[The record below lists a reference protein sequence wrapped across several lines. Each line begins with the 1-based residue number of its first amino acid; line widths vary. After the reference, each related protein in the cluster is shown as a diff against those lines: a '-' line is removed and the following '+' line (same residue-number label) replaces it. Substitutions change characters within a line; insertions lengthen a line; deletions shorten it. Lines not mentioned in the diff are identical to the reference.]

1 MQGLSLGTML
11 SIFGGVPHKSSLLAE
26 ASFHGFPARR
36 IPMMQQVQF
45 RLTSI
50 AQKRSL
56 MTGAKTTLD
65 CSPKM
70 AATEI
75 QNAVEKVLCDKAFTE
90 ELVNKLNE
98 LRKDNTLCDVT
109 LQIEGQNFS
118 AHRCVLLAASPYFR
132 SLFTSG
138 FKENKDSVIVL
149 QDTKP
154 AVLSEALRFIYTG
167 EALVNATNA
176 HDLVKIGDYLLIP
189 RLKTK
194 VSKYLEECIDV
205 TNCLAL
211 ESFADQFGCESLK
224 QAASEFKLKNFIS
237 VVKSEDFKTLNIE
250 KVKQLI
256 SHDEIIVSKED
267 DVYEAIVS
275 WVKHDLMSRE
285 CLFSELL
292 KCLRLFS
299 ISKYSLQQ
307 MLKEEL
313 VLKSRTC
320 LSILLEGLEF
330 FFSPDRFLGMP
341 LKPRTCLS
349 TVESAIILTGG
360 HHSNSVS
367 NQSTYC
373 FLLSNN
379 HWLSLPE
386 MPFPRTRHGA
396 AVCCGQLYVVGG
408 KVEEPACSYNPIQN
422 KWTVIEANTSI
433 RQHCSVVALNEELYV
448 TGGDQYWN
456 SVDKYSP
463 ILAEWREVSSMKIG
477 RGAHCAVILGNL
489 IYVLGGMD
497 SSICH
502 NSIECFNPLTNRWS
516 EGPSM
521 NVARQFA
528 CAAVSCGKIF
538 VAGGYSNR
546 AFTATEASCEMFDPV
561 QDQWSLVSS
570 LIVPRA
576 ACAMVSFDN
585 HLYLFG
591 GEDGTDVKYDSVD
604 CYNVKNNKWEQYGTM
619 PEKLVCVQ
627 ASLLLLPKQYINDS
641 DTFDR
646 Q

>member
-36 IPMMQQVQF
+36 IPMMQQVQS

-56 MTGAKTTLD
+56 MTGAKKTPD

-90 ELVNKLNE
+90 ELVDKLNE

-109 LQIEGQNFS
+109 LQIEGLNFS

-176 HDLVKIGDYLLIP
+176 QDLVKIADYLLIP

-237 VVKSEDFKTLNIE
+237 VVKTEDFKTLNFD
-250 KVKQLI
+250 KVKEMI
-256 SHDEIIVSKED
+256 SRDEIIVPREE
-267 DVYEAIVS
+267 DVYDAIVS
-275 WVKHDLMSRE
+275 WVNHDALARE
-285 CLFSELL
+285 CLFTELL
-292 KCLRLFS
+292 KCVRLFS

-320 LSILLEGLEF
+320 LSILLEGLD
-330 FFSPDRFLGMP
+330 SSL
-341 LKPRTCLS
+341 LIVSWVCLS
-349 TVESAIILTGG
+349 SHV
-360 HHSNSVS
+360 
-367 NQSTYC
+367 
-373 FLLSNN
+373 
-379 HWLSLPE
+379 
-386 MPFPRTRHGA
+386 
-396 AVCCGQLYVVGG
+396 
-408 KVEEPACSYNPIQN
+408 
-422 KWTVIEANTSI
+422 
-433 RQHCSVVALNEELYV
+433 
-448 TGGDQYWN
+448 
-456 SVDKYSP
+456 
-463 ILAEWREVSSMKIG
+463 
-477 RGAHCAVILGNL
+477 
-489 IYVLGGMD
+489 
-497 SSICH
+497 
-502 NSIECFNPLTNRWS
+502 
-516 EGPSM
+516 
-521 NVARQFA
+521 
-528 CAAVSCGKIF
+528 
-538 VAGGYSNR
+538 
-546 AFTATEASCEMFDPV
+546 PV
-561 QDQWSLVSS
+561 
-570 LIVPRA
+570 
-576 ACAMVSFDN
+576 
-585 HLYLFG
+585 
-591 GEDGTDVKYDSVD
+591 
-604 CYNVKNNKWEQYGTM
+604 
-619 PEKLVCVQ
+619 
-627 ASLLLLPKQYINDS
+627 
-641 DTFDR
+641 
-646 Q
+646 

>member
-237 VVKSEDFKTLNIE
+237 VVKTEDFKTLNFD
-250 KVKQLI
+250 KVKEMI
-256 SHDEIIVSKED
+256 SRDEIIVAREE
-267 DVYEAIVS
+267 DVYDAIVS
-275 WVKHDLMSRE
+275 WVNHDALARE
-285 CLFSELL
+285 CLFAELL
-292 KCLRLFS
+292 KCVRLFS

-502 NSIECFNPLTNRWS
+502 NSIECFDLLTNHWS
-516 EGPSM
+516 E
-521 NVARQFA
+521 
-528 CAAVSCGKIF
+528 
-538 VAGGYSNR
+538 
-546 AFTATEASCEMFDPV
+546 
-561 QDQWSLVSS
+561 
-570 LIVPRA
+570 
-576 ACAMVSFDN
+576 
-585 HLYLFG
+585 
-591 GEDGTDVKYDSVD
+591 
-604 CYNVKNNKWEQYGTM
+604 
-619 PEKLVCVQ
+619 
-627 ASLLLLPKQYINDS
+627 
-641 DTFDR
+641 
-646 Q
+646 

>member
-11 SIFGGVPHKSSLLAE
+11 SNFFGVPHKSSLLAE
-26 ASFHGFPARR
+26 ASFYGFPARR
-36 IPMMQQVQF
+36 IPTMQQVQF

-56 MTGAKTTLD
+56 MTGAKRTPY

-70 AATEI
+70 AATATQSAEEE
-75 QNAVEKVLCDKAFTE
+75 VVCDKAFTE
-90 ELVNKLNE
+90 ELLEKLNE
-98 LRKDNTLCDVT
+98 FRKDNTFCDVT

-118 AHRCVLLAASPYFR
+118 AHRCVLSAASPYFR

-138 FKENKDSVIVL
+138 FKENKDSTIVL

-167 EALVNATNA
+167 EALVNATSA
-176 HDLVKIGDYLLIP
+176 QDLVKIADYFIVP

-194 VSKYLEECIDV
+194 VSKYLEECIHS

-292 KCLRLFS
+292 KCVRLFS
-299 ISKYSLQQ
+299 LSKYSLLQ

-320 LSILLEGLEF
+320 LSVLHEGLEF
-330 FFSPDRFLGMP
+330 FFSPDRFLGMS

-360 HHSNSVS
+360 HHSTVN
-367 NQSTYC
+367 NRNTYC
-373 FLLSNN
+373 FLPSKN

-396 AVCCGQLYVVGG
+396 AVCCGQLYVIGG
-408 KVEEPACSYNPIQN
+408 MVKEPACSYNPIQN

-456 SVDKYSP
+456 RVDKYSP
-463 ILAEWREVSSMKIG
+463 ILAEWKEVSSMKIG
-477 RGAHCAVILGNL
+477 RGAHCAIILGNL
-489 IYVLGGMD
+489 IYVIGGMD

-502 NSIECFNPLTNRWS
+502 NSIECFDPLTNHWS

-528 CAAVSCGKIF
+528 CAAVSCGNIF
-538 VAGGYSNR
+538 VAGGYSNK

-570 LIVPRA
+570 LSVPRA

-591 GEDGTDVKYDSVD
+591 GEDGTEVKYDSVE
-604 CYNVKNNKWEQYGTM
+604 CYDVKNNKWEHCGTM
-619 PEKLVCVQ
+619 PGKHACVQ
-627 ASLLLLPKQYINDS
+627 ASLLLLPKKYINDL

>member
-1 MQGLSLGTML
+1 
-11 SIFGGVPHKSSLLAE
+11 
-26 ASFHGFPARR
+26 
-36 IPMMQQVQF
+36 MMQQVQF

-56 MTGAKTTLD
+56 MTGTKTTLD

-90 ELVNKLNE
+90 ELVDKLNE

-176 HDLVKIGDYLLIP
+176 QDLVKIADYLLIP

-237 VVKSEDFKTLNIE
+237 VVKTEDFKTLNFD
-250 KVKQLI
+250 KVKEMI
-256 SHDEIIVSKED
+256 SRDEIIVPREE
-267 DVYEAIVS
+267 DVYDAIVS
-275 WVKHDLMSRE
+275 WVNHDALARE
-285 CLFSELL
+285 CLFTELL
-292 KCLRLFS
+292 KCVRLFS

-320 LSILLEGLEF
+320 LSILLEGLDF
-330 FFSPDRFLGMP
+330 FFSPDRFLGMS

-360 HHSNSVS
+360 HHSTNVS
-367 NQSTYC
+367 NRSTYC
-373 FLLSNN
+373 FLPSKN

-408 KVEEPACSYNPIQN
+408 KVEEPACSYDPTQN
-422 KWTVIEANTSI
+422 KWTVIKANTFI

-456 SVDKYSP
+456 RVDKYSP
-463 ILAEWREVSSMKIG
+463 ILAEWKEVSSMKIG
-477 RGAHCAVILGNL
+477 RGAHCAIILGNL

-502 NSIECFNPLTNRWS
+502 NSIECFDPLTNHWS

-538 VAGGYSNR
+538 VAGGYSDK
-546 AFTATEASCEMFDPV
+546 AFTATEASCEMFDPA

-576 ACAMVSFDN
+576 ACAMASFDN

-591 GEDGTDVKYDSVD
+591 GEDGSEVKYDSVE
-604 CYNVKNNKWEQYGTM
+604 CYDVKNNKWEQCGTM
-619 PEKLVCVQ
+619 PGKLACIQ
-627 ASLLLLPKQYINDS
+627 ASLLLLPKKYINDLG
-641 DTFDR
+641 TFET

>member
-1 MQGLSLGTML
+1 MQGLSLGTIL

-189 RLKTK
+189 RLKMK

-211 ESFADQFGCESLK
+211 ESFADQFGGESLK

-237 VVKSEDFKTLNIE
+237 VVKTEDFKTLNFD
-250 KVKQLI
+250 KVKEMI
-256 SHDEIIVSKED
+256 SSDEIIVAREE

-292 KCLRLFS
+292 KYLRLFS

-320 LSILLEGLEF
+320 LSILHEGLEF
-330 FFSPDRFLGMP
+330 FFSPDRFLGMS

-349 TVESAIILTGG
+349 TEESAIILTGG
-360 HHSNSVS
+360 HHSTVN
-367 NQSTYC
+367 NRNTYC
-373 FLLSNN
+373 FLPSKN

-396 AVCCGQLYVVGG
+396 AVCCGQLYVIGG
-408 KVEEPACSYNPIQN
+408 MVEEPACSYNPIQN

-456 SVDKYSP
+456 RVDKYSP
-463 ILAEWREVSSMKIG
+463 ILAEWKEVSSLKIG
-477 RGAHCAVILGNL
+477 RGAHCAIVLGNR

-502 NSIECFNPLTNRWS
+502 NSIECFDPLTNSWS

-528 CAAVSCGKIF
+528 CAAVSCEKIF
-538 VAGGYSNR
+538 VAGGYSDK

-561 QDQWSLVSS
+561 QDQWSLASS

-576 ACAMVSFDN
+576 ACAMASFDN

-591 GEDGTDVKYDSVD
+591 GEDGSKVKYDSVE
-604 CYNVKNNKWEQYGTM
+604 CYDVKNNKWEQCGSM
-619 PEKLVCVQ
+619 PGKLACVQ
-627 ASLLLLPKQYINDS
+627 ASLLLLPKKYINDLG
-641 DTFDR
+641 TFET

>member
-237 VVKSEDFKTLNIE
+237 VVKTEDFKTLNFD
-250 KVKQLI
+250 KVKEMI
-256 SHDEIIVSKED
+256 SRDEIIVAREE
-267 DVYEAIVS
+267 DVYDAIVS
-275 WVKHDLMSRE
+275 WVNHDALARE
-285 CLFSELL
+285 CLFTELL
-292 KCLRLFS
+292 KCVRLFS

-502 NSIECFNPLTNRWS
+502 SSIECFNPLTNRWS

-591 GEDGTDVKYDSVD
+591 GEHGTDVKYDSVD

>member
-11 SIFGGVPHKSSLLAE
+11 SNFFGVPHKSSLLAE
-26 ASFHGFPARR
+26 ASFYGFPARR

-56 MTGAKTTLD
+56 MTGAKRTPY
-65 CSPKM
+65 CSRKM
-70 AATEI
+70 AATATQSAEEE
-75 QNAVEKVLCDKAFTE
+75 VVCDKAFTE
-90 ELVNKLNE
+90 ELLEKLNE
-98 LRKDNTLCDVT
+98 FRKDNTFCDVT

-118 AHRCVLLAASPYFR
+118 AHRCVLSAASPYFR

-138 FKENKDSVIVL
+138 FKENKDSTIVL

-167 EALVNATNA
+167 EALVNATSA
-176 HDLVKIGDYLLIP
+176 QDLVKIADYFIVP

-194 VSKYLEECIDV
+194 VSKYLEECIHS

-292 KCLRLFS
+292 KCVRLFS
-299 ISKYSLQQ
+299 LSKYSLLQ

-320 LSILLEGLEF
+320 LSVLHEGLEF
-330 FFSPDRFLGMP
+330 FLSPDRFLGMS

-349 TVESAIILTGG
+349 SVESAIILTGG
-360 HHSNSVS
+360 HHSTVN
-367 NQSTYC
+367 NRNTYC
-373 FLLSNN
+373 FLPSKN

-396 AVCCGQLYVVGG
+396 AVCCGQLYVIGG
-408 KVEEPACSYNPIQN
+408 MVKEPACSYNPIQN

-456 SVDKYSP
+456 RVDK
-463 ILAEWREVSSMKIG
+463 
-477 RGAHCAVILGNL
+477 
-489 IYVLGGMD
+489 
-497 SSICH
+497 
-502 NSIECFNPLTNRWS
+502 
-516 EGPSM
+516 
-521 NVARQFA
+521 
-528 CAAVSCGKIF
+528 
-538 VAGGYSNR
+538 
-546 AFTATEASCEMFDPV
+546 
-561 QDQWSLVSS
+561 
-570 LIVPRA
+570 IVP
-576 ACAMVSFDN
+576 SWLN
-585 HLYLFG
+585 GKKSHH
-591 GEDGTDVKYDSVD
+591 
-604 CYNVKNNKWEQYGTM
+604 
-619 PEKLVCVQ
+619 
-627 ASLLLLPKQYINDS
+627 
-641 DTFDR
+641 
-646 Q
+646 